1 MKVSSI
7 VKMFRP
13 INCLMMGAA
22 VVIGETIALG
32 GLPEFYEAFLGAST
46 AIFLM
51 AGTMAINDYY
61 DLEID
66 RINRPEKPLPS
77 GIIKPPHAIILGF
90 IACGLGLAAAASLN
104 ASSLLIAL
112 LALSLMLYYNTRGK
126 RTGLLGNVIVSICI
140 GLPFIYGGAAVG
152 KITFTLLLFSLISFT
167 ANLGREVTKG
177 IVDVEGDRVG
187 GVKTA
192 AVQYGPKFASKI
204 ASTFYLTAVI
214 LSFVPLFFGLVGRR
228 YIPLALVSDIGFIV
242 STFSLLR
249 RYAREDAERIKNM
262 VLIWMSL
269 GLLAFLAGSL

>member
-1 MKVSSI
+1 
-7 VKMFRP
+7 
-13 INCLMMGAA
+13 MMGAA

-32 GLPEFYEAFLGAST
+32 GFPGFYEALLGAST

-51 AGTMAINDYY
+51 AGTMVINDYY

-77 GIIKPPHAIILGF
+77 GVIKPPHAIILGF
-90 IACGLGLAAAASLN
+90 TACGLGLAAAASLN

-112 LALSLMLYYNTRGK
+112 LALLLMLYYNTRGK
-126 RTGLLGNVIVSICI
+126 RTGLLGNVVVSTCI

-177 IVDVEGDRVG
+177 IVDIEGDRVG
-187 GVKTA
+187 GVRTV
-192 AVQYGPKFASKI
+192 AVQYGPKVASKV
-204 ASTFYLTAVI
+204 ASIFYLTTVV
-214 LSFVPLFFGLVGRR
+214 LSPVPLVFGLVGRR
-228 YIPLALVSDIGFIV
+228 YIPLVLVSDIGFIA

-249 RYAREDAERIKNM
+249 KFSSEDAERIKNM
-262 VLIWMSL
+262 VLIWMFI
-269 GLLAFLAGSL
+269 GLIAFLAGSL